1 MNKKKAML
9 PLFSIVLLDM
19 LGIGIIIPII
29 APIMLD
35 PSLGA
40 LPFSYSLATRNILLG
55 LIIAVFPL
63 FQFFGAPILG
73 ALSDKHGRKKLLML
87 SMAGG
92 FLGYGLFGLGVE
104 FHNIWLLF
112 LGRIIAGF
120 MGGNISI
127 AFSAI
132 ADISS
137 EKEKAKN

>member
-40 LPFSYSLATRNILLG
+40 LPFSYSFATRNILLG
-55 LIIAVFPL
+55 LIIATFPL

-104 FHNIWLLF
+104 FHNIW
-112 LGRIIAGF
+112 
-120 MGGNISI
+120 
-127 AFSAI
+127 
-132 ADISS
+132 
-137 EKEKAKN
+137 